1 MKRLMIIGCSGSG
14 KSTLAARLGEKL
26 SLPVHH
32 LDRLFWKPGW
42 EEPTRDE
49 WRALQEELCAQPRW
63 ILDGNYGGTKELR
76 FASADTIIFLDLPA
90 LSCLHGAIRR
100 FLRFRG
106 RSRPDM
112 AEGCPERL
120 DWEFVKRIW
129 TYRRDRR
136 PKTVAR
142 LSELEKTK
150 HIIILSSRRAVRR
163 YLEDEVANRL
173 ARPWDLLPMTPPTA
187 WCDRW
192 AMKTRSAG

>member
-1 MKRLMIIGCSGSG
+1 MDSVGLDQMKRLMITGCSGSG

-32 LDRLFWKPGW
+32 LDRMFWQPGW
-42 EEPTRDE
+42 KESPRDA
-49 WRALQEELCAQPRW
+49 WRALQEELRAQPRW
-63 ILDGNYGGTKELR
+63 ILDGNYGSTLEVR
-76 FASADTIIFLDLPA
+76 FASADTIIFLDLPT

-106 RSRPDM
+106 RSRPDV

-120 DWEFVKRIW
+120 DWEFLKWIW

-142 LSELEKTK
+142 LRELEKSK
-150 HIIILSSRRAVRR
+150 RIVILSSRRAARR
-163 YLEDEVANRL
+163 YLESV
-173 ARPWDLLPMTPPTA
+173 T
-187 WCDRW
+187 
-192 AMKTRSAG
+192 G